1 MPDVRYSIH
10 SVRPVCG
17 HNILVS
23 RFARSGRPPGGF
35 RSMGR
40 NRRVLEQVINF
51 NSYNAGIRGCS
62 LTLTFVDRSDRRDLN
77 AIRGRLYGPDWGAF
91 P

>member
-1 MPDVRYSIH
+1 
-10 SVRPVCG
+10 
-17 HNILVS
+17 
-23 RFARSGRPPGGF
+23 
-35 RSMGR
+35 MGR

-91 P
+91 PRLHDTASLRFGHEIVHPRLGR